1 VKVLVVTN
9 MYPTDA
15 RPYFGVQ
22 VARQVE
28 SLRRAGV
35 TIVLEAIAGDRG
47 EADYFLARRRL
58 ARLVRIEQPD
68 LIHCHFGYTPLAAAF
83 LGRPYLVTLCGDD
96 VNGES
101 DGRGGITLK
110 SRLGIL
116 VTQVCARAAARV
128 IVKSAAMRDRLW
140 PAARRKAE
148 LVPNGV
154 DEDLF
159 RPLPRREARQR
170 LGIRADAL
178 VLAFVNSGGQ
188 ATKRLDLATATRDA
202 LAGRGRAA
210 QLVVAEHIPPAAMPW
225 YYGAA
230 DCLLMTSDLEGSPN
244 CVKEALACG
253 VPVVSVPVG
262 QVPELVDTPARG
274 RVVPRDPTALA
285 DAVDAVVRAQ
295 PPTRSSLLPDALRAA
310 SVAER
315 LLGIYA
321 RVSRERPVVAP
332 VAAH

>member
-1 VKVLVVTN
+1 
-9 MYPTDA
+9 MYPTEA
-15 RPYFGVQ
+15 RPYFGVV

-28 SLRRAGV
+28 SLRREGV
-35 TIVLEAIAGDRG
+35 EIVHAVIAGDRG
-47 EADYFLARRRL
+47 EADYLLARRRI
-58 ARLVRIEQPD
+58 AHLVRAEQPD

-83 LGRPYLVTLCGDD
+83 LGRPYVVTLCGDD

-116 VTQVCARAAARV
+116 VTQLFALAAARV

-140 PAARRKAE
+140 PSARRKAE

-154 DEDLF
+154 DEELF
-159 RPLPRREARQR
+159 HPLPRREARR
-170 LGIRADAL
+170 RVGIREGAL
-178 VLAFVNSGGQ
+178 VLGFVNSGGQ
-188 ATKRLDLATATRDA
+188 ATKRLDLAAATRDA
-202 LAGRGRAA
+202 LVGRGQAA
-210 QLVVAEHIPPAAMPW
+210 ELLVAEHIPPAEMPW

-262 QVPELVDTPARG
+262 SVPELIDTPARAARSHPARRRRGSRVARPAAHPPLAVAG
-274 RVVPRDPTALA
+274 RVARGE
-285 DAVDAVVRAQ
+285 RG
-295 PPTRSSLLPDALRAA
+295 PTRARGLSPRSRAP
-310 SVAER
+310 R
-315 LLGIYA
+315 GRPRGGQLMRA
-321 RVSRERPVVAP
+321 RRRRHA
-332 VAAH
+332 

>member
-9 MYPTDA
+9 MYPTAA

-28 SLRRAGV
+28 SLRREGV
-35 TIVLEAIAGDRG
+35 SIVLEAIAGDRG
-47 EADYFLARRRL
+47 EADYFLARRRI
-58 ARLVRIEQPD
+58 ARLVRTQQPD

-116 VTQVCARAAARV
+116 VTQLFALAAARV
-128 IVKSAAMRDRLW
+128 IVKSAAMRNRLW

-154 DEDLF
+154 DEELF
-159 RPLPRREARQR
+159 HPLPRREARQR
-170 LGIRADAL
+170 LGIGEHAL

-188 ATKRLDLATATRDA
+188 ATKRLDLAAATRDA
-202 LAGRGRAA
+202 LVGRGRAA
-210 QLVVAEHIPPAAMPW
+210 QLLVAERIPPAEMPW

-262 QVPELVDTPARG
+262 SVPELIDTPTRG
-274 RVVPRDPTALA
+274 RVVARDPAQLA
-285 DAVDAVVRAQ
+285 DAVDAVVRSQ
-295 PPTRSSLLPDALRAA
+295 PPTRPSLLPDALRAA
-310 SVAER
+310 SVAQR

-321 RVSRERPVVAP
+321 RVCRERLVVGH
-332 VAAH
+332 VAAN

>member
-1 VKVLVVTN
+1 

-28 SLRRAGV
+28 SLRREGV
-35 TIVLEAIAGDRG
+35 TIVLEAIAGERG
-47 EADYFLARRRL
+47 EADYFLARRRI
-58 ARLVRIEQPD
+58 ARLVQAEQPD

-83 LGRPYLVTLCGDD
+83 LGRPYVVTLCGDD

-101 DGRGGITLK
+101 DGRGGITAK

-116 VTQVCARAAARV
+116 VTQTFALAAARV

-154 DEDLF
+154 DEELF
-159 RPLPRREARQR
+159 HPRPRRDARHR
-170 LGIRADAL
+170 LGIREDAL

-202 LAGRGRAA
+202 LTGRGRAA
-210 QLVVAEHIPPAAMPW
+210 QLLVAERIPPVEMPW

-262 QVPELVDTPARG
+262 SVPELVDTPARG
-274 RVVPRDPTALA
+274 RVVARDPTALA
-285 DAVDAVVRAQ
+285 DAVDAVVRSQ
-295 PPTRSSLLPDALRAA
+295 PPTRHSLLPEALRAA
-310 SVAER
+310 SVAQR
-315 LLGIYA
+315 VLSIYA
-321 RVSRERPVVAP
+321 HVCRERSVVGH
-332 VAAH
+332 VAAS

>member
-1 VKVLVVTN
+1 
-9 MYPTDA
+9 MYPTEA
-15 RPYFGVQ
+15 RPYFGVV

-28 SLRRAGV
+28 SLRREGV
-35 TIVLEAIAGDRG
+35 EIVHAVIAGDRG
-47 EADYFLARRRL
+47 EADYLLARRRI
-58 ARLVRIEQPD
+58 AHLVRAEQPD

-83 LGRPYLVTLCGDD
+83 LGRPYVVTLCGDD

-116 VTQVCARAAARV
+116 VTQLFALAAARV

-140 PAARRKAE
+140 PSARRKAE

-154 DEDLF
+154 DEELF
-159 RPLPRREARQR
+159 HPLPRREARR
-170 LGIRADAL
+170 RVGIREGAL
-178 VLAFVNSGGQ
+178 VLGFVNSGGQ
-188 ATKRLDLATATRDA
+188 ATKRLDLAAATRDA
-202 LAGRGRAA
+202 LVGRGQAA
-210 QLVVAEHIPPAAMPW
+210 ELLVAEHIPPAEMPW

-262 QVPELVDTPARG
+262 SVPELIDTPARG
-274 RVVPRDPTALA
+274 RVVPRDPTQLA
-285 DAVDAVVRAQ
+285 DAVEAVLRAQ
-295 PPTRSSLLPDALRAA
+295 PPTRHSLLPDALRAA
-310 SVAER
+310 SVAQR
-315 LLGIYA
+315 VLGVYR
-321 RVSRERPVVAP
+321 RVLERPVVGH
-332 VAAH
+332 VAAN